1 MLTLLSDALRNPAFP
16 EDHVE
21 KVRGELLTGLEMRA
35 HNTRS
40 MASLTF
46 RELAY
51 ADGHPYGISNSG
63 YTDTVKAITHADLV
77 DFHARTAG
85 PRQAIIVVV
94 GAVKAEDALAMV
106 QETFGDWENP
116 DQPDPI
122 PPPEA
127 PDIEE
132 VRQQHVAIPGKTQ
145 SDIMLGV
152 SGPTR
157 KAPDFQAARVA
168 NSILGVFGLMGRLGD
183 NVREKQGLAYYSFS
197 RLTGGIGPGPWY
209 VSSGVSPDN
218 VGKATDSIRDEIR
231 RMVDE
236 PVTDE
241 ELAENKDNFKGRL
254 PLTLEVNGGVA
265 ATIMNLELYDLGLD
279 YLRNYAAMI
288 DAITVADVQAAA
300 RNYLNPDA
308 YALAVSGPGVD

>member
-1 MLTLLSDALRNPAFP
+1 
-16 EDHVE
+16 
-21 KVRGELLTGLEMRA
+21 
-35 HNTRS
+35 
-40 MASLTF
+40 
-46 RELAY
+46 
-51 ADGHPYGISNSG
+51 
-63 YTDTVKAITHADLV
+63 
-77 DFHARTAG
+77 
-85 PRQAIIVVV
+85 
-94 GAVKAEDALAMV
+94 
-106 QETFGDWENP
+106 
-116 DQPDPI
+116 
-122 PPPEA
+122 
-127 PDIEE
+127 